1 MSRLSRTAVQRDL
14 RTRWV
19 GRELIYRVRT
29 TSTMDDARDA
39 ADRGLPDGTVIVAEE
54 QTAGRGRK
62 RDRRWVSP
70 PGQNLYFTILLRP
83 DLERARRMS
92 IVMPVAI
99 ANAVEQLLG
108 VYPRIKWPN
117 DLRLRGR
124 KFVGILTE
132 AEWKAGVPEYVLSAA
147 GVNVNFD
154 PGNHSADI
162 EQAAT
167 SLALERGRPLD
178 REAVLSSI
186 LNAFERAY
194 EGALSD
200 ALFEGWRSR
209 SETLGRQVTVTQ
221 DNGRTLD
228 GIAEDLDADGA
239 LLVRTPDGTLHPLHA
254 GEVSVRA
261 LPVDKP

>member
-1 MSRLSRTAVQRDL
+1 MDRLSRAAVQRDL

-19 GRELIYRVRT
+19 GRKLIYRQRT
-29 TSTMDDARDA
+29 TSTMDDAREA
-39 ADRGLPDGTVIVAEE
+39 AHRGMPDGTVIVAEE

-62 RDRRWVSP
+62 RGRRWVSP

-99 ANAVEQLLG
+99 ANAVEQMVG

-132 AEWKAGVPEYVLSAA
+132 AEWKGGSPDHVLSAA

-154 PGNHSADI
+154 PAAHSEDI

-167 SLALERGRPLD
+167 SLALERGRPLE
-178 REAVLSSI
+178 REAVLSAI
-186 LNAFERAY
+186 LNSFERAY

-200 ALFEGWRSR
+200 ALFEGWRNR
-209 SETLGRQVTVTQ
+209 SETLGRNVSV
-221 DNGRTLD
+221 TLD
-228 GIAEDLDADGA
+228 SGSTIEGVAEDVDADGA
-239 LLVRTPDGTLHPLHA
+239 LLVRTADGELHALHA
-254 GEVSVRA
+254 GEVSTGDSAARS
-261 LPVDKP
+261 